1 MVLSLTGVSCIWVS
15 ASGVVD
21 ENDGENDATDNGVF
35 GVDISKEALLPTLED
50 NVSKH
55 GFNRICM
62 IDFVVMNHYC
72 EGCFFVLC
80 FFHWAT
86 KSITLFEWQSS
97 RMYNLSKT
105 HKKRVNSKKYTDYWF
120 DESSKQVA
128 RDVVCKC
135 ARVCGMSVLW

>member
-1 MVLSLTGVSCIWVS
+1 M
-15 ASGVVD
+15 D

-80 FFHWAT
+80 FFFT
-86 KSITLFEWQSS
+86 EQLSQSLCL
-97 RMYNLSKT
+97 NG
-105 HKKRVNSKKYTDYWF
+105 N
-120 DESSKQVA
+120 Q
-128 RDVVCKC
+128 VVCTI
-135 ARVCGMSVLW
+135 